1 MDKFT
6 LEIAATSLE
15 DVRRAK
21 EGGADRVE
29 LVCAL
34 ELGGL
39 TPTAGTVRLAKQ
51 YGLPIMAML
60 RPRTGGF
67 CFTDEEFATMLED
80 VKDLLAAGAD
90 GIVTGVLKE
99 DGRVDGERSKRLRE
113 AIGDHVA
120 VFHRAFDVVPDWQ
133 AAMDSI
139 IAMGYTRILT
149 SGAAA
154 SVLDG
159 APTVRKMRDYAAGR
173 IEILPGAGVR
183 VDNALEILRITGADC
198 LHASLSELCY
208 DHSCEGNPAIHFN
221 GKAAENA
228 YRHTGIEKVK
238 ALLAAVRG

>member
-1 MDKFT
+1 METFT

-21 EGGADRVE
+21 EAGADRVE
-29 LVCAL
+29 LGCAL

-39 TPTAGTVRLAKQ
+39 TPTPGTVRLAKR

-90 GIVTGVLKE
+90 GIVCGILHA
-99 DGRVDGERSKRLRE
+99 DGTVDVERGKRIRE

-133 AAMDSI
+133 AAMDDI

-149 SGAAA
+149 SGTAA
-154 SVLDG
+154 SVVEG
-159 APTVRKMRDYAAGR
+159 AATVRKMRDYAAGR

-183 VDNALEILRITGADC
+183 VENAREILRITGANC
-198 LHASLSELCY
+198 LHASLGELCY

-221 GKAAENA
+221 GSAAENA
-228 YRHTGIEKVK
+228 YKHTHIEKVK